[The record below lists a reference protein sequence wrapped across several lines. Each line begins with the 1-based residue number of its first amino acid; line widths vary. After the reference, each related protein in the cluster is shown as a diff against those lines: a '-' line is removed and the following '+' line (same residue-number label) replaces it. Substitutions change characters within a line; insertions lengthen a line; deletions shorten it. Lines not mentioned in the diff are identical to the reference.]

1 MLVLAAL
8 GILVPMEEKPRS
20 YISDTPPDEA
30 RGFEVPDSVY
40 YRRRIIEGD
49 LVEVEPAAVAEGDQV
64 EVAEVVPAESP
75 KKKGG
80 K

>member
-1 MLVLAAL
+1 MLVLAAPGL
-8 GILVPMEEKPRS
+8 LVPMEEKPRS

-30 RGFEVPDSVY
+30 RGFEVPDTVY
-40 YRRRIIEGD
+40 YRRRILEGD
-49 LVEVEPAAVAEGDQV
+49 LVELNDAA
-64 EVAEVVPAESP
+64 EVAEVA

>member
-1 MLVLAAL
+1 MLVLAAPGL
-8 GILVPMEEKPRS
+8 LVPMEQQPRS

-30 RGFEVPDSVY
+30 RGFEVPDTVY
-40 YRRRIIEGD
+40 YRRRILEGD
-49 LVEVEPAAVAEGDQV
+49 LAELNDAA
-64 EVAEVVPAESP
+64 EVAEVA